1 MGCACEGG
9 LMAGRRYVPLPLR
22 PKLVRC
28 FHFPLPSPLRDPP
41 LFNTPSLSLCLS
53 HPLSQYLSLSL
64 FPSFSLTPP
73 SRARSH
79 IAPPRRRRDD
89 AHPVPFLR
97 PEVFFSFCLACIS
110 CVCVCARRGRFFSPS
125 QFSGIV
131 RSVRFS
137 RARDIFHTHKKLN
150 TLTHHN
156 NAHNIIRYNNIRT
169 IAVNG
174 HVPLLHTP
182 IRH

>member
-41 LFNTPSLSLCLS
+41 LFNTPSLLLHLS
-53 HPLSQYLSLSL
+53 HPLSH
-64 FPSFSLTPP
+64 SFSLTLFPSYSLTLP

-97 PEVFFSFCLACIS
+97 PEVFFLFVLHVSHV
-110 CVCVCARRGRFFSPS
+110 CVCVRSP
-125 QFSGIV
+125 
-131 RSVRFS
+131 
-137 RARDIFHTHKKLN
+137 
-150 TLTHHN
+150 
-156 NAHNIIRYNNIRT
+156 RT
-169 IAVNG
+169 IFFPFSVFRHRSFCTVFPSAR
-174 HVPLLHTP
+174 HFPHT
-182 IRH
+182 

>member
-53 HPLSQYLSLSL
+53 HPFSQSLSLSL
-64 FPSFSLTPP
+64 FPSFSLTLP

-89 AHPVPFLR
+89 AHPCSFTSSRGFFFLF
-97 PEVFFSFCLACIS
+97 VLHVSHV
-110 CVCVCARRGRFFSPS
+110 CVCVRSP
-125 QFSGIV
+125 
-131 RSVRFS
+131 
-137 RARDIFHTHKKLN
+137 
-150 TLTHHN
+150 
-156 NAHNIIRYNNIRT
+156 RT
-169 IAVNG
+169 IFFPFSVFRHRSFCTVFPSAR
-174 HVPLLHTP
+174 HFLHT
-182 IRH
+182 